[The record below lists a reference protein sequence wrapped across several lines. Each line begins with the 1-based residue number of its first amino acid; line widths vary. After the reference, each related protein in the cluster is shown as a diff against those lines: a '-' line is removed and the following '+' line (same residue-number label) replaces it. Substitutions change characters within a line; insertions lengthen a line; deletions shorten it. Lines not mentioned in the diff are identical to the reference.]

1 MKNNISFI
9 INFLTLFFFSSVA
22 AENLFIQ
29 SEIINI
35 DKKNQLS
42 IFQNNVVFKTQDNK
56 TIESE
61 YAEYDK
67 QNGLIKLR
75 DKVILIDQNNNIIET
90 EYAEY
95 NENKRQFKSIGQTI
109 IKTYN
114 GYVVNGEDIILNKKK
129 AISNKKTTIKDLD
142 ENIIYLENFEFLSDE
157 NIFKS
162 LGQVKIEDKKNN
174 TYEFSQIYID
184 TQKKEILGSDIK
196 AFINDD
202 SLKASPLN
210 KPRIFANTAKISEQ
224 KSVYGKSIF
233 TMCNYRENDKCPPWS
248 IQSSKILHDNQKK
261 TIYYDNALIKVYDI
275 PIFYLPKLSHPD
287 PTVKRRSG
295 FLPPSFSDTKNLGSS
310 IYIPYFFAINDDKNF
325 TLTNRIFTNENP
337 LFLGEYNQAFKD
349 FNFLADFGYTEGYKK
364 ISATKK
370 PGQKSHFFSK
380 IVKNFKGK
388 NNSNNDL
395 EINVQDVS
403 NDKYLK
409 LYKIKSNL
417 VDFNNDVLENSVDF
431 THSSDNLF
439 FGIKSSIYDSLNT
452 SNNDKYEYI
461 FPDAFL
467 SKNLLSNE
475 IGSLDLQSKLKF
487 RNYDTNKETKF
498 FVNSFDFKSK
508 DIQLNSG
515 FSSKLL
521 GNFKNINYEAKNV
534 DIYKNDFTTEVYGA
548 LGLLTDLTLQKN
560 NSGSRHFL
568 IPKFLIRFAP
578 GGMRKDTDSSKLDPS
593 KAFSMDRLDDAN
605 NFETGLSSTIG
616 FDYKIKNKQTNF
628 DFSVA
633 QVINEIEN
641 EKMSDK
647 SSLNEKL
654 SDLVG
659 AASYK
664 FNDKITLNYDFA
676 VDQNYNEFNYNDL
689 GLSLN
694 FEKINFNFNYLEE
707 NKHIGDQEYFK
718 TKINL
723 TTNDNKTISFDTKRN
738 LISNSSEYYNLS
750 YEYHNDCLRAGLVY
764 RREFYN
770 DSEIEPENS
779 LMFKITLTPFGGIDS
794 PTFSK

>member
-1 MKNNISFI
+1 M
-9 INFLTLFFFSSVA
+9 
-22 AENLFIQ
+22 
-29 SEIINI
+29 
-35 DKKNQLS
+35 
-42 IFQNNVVFKTQDNK
+42 
-56 TIESE
+56 
-61 YAEYDK
+61 
-67 QNGLIKLR
+67 
-75 DKVILIDQNNNIIET
+75 
-90 EYAEY
+90 
-95 NENKRQFKSIGQTI
+95 
-109 IKTYN
+109 
-114 GYVVNGEDIILNKKK
+114 
-129 AISNKKTTIKDLD
+129 
-142 ENIIYLENFEFLSDE
+142 
-157 NIFKS
+157 
-162 LGQVKIEDKKNN
+162 
-174 TYEFSQIYID
+174 
-184 TQKKEILGSDIK
+184 
-196 AFINDD
+196 
-202 SLKASPLN
+202 
-210 KPRIFANTAKISEQ
+210 
-224 KSVYGKSIF
+224 
-233 TMCNYRENDKCPPWS
+233 
-248 IQSSKILHDNQKK
+248 
-261 TIYYDNALIKVYDI
+261 
-275 PIFYLPKLSHPD
+275 
-287 PTVKRRSG
+287 
-295 FLPPSFSDTKNLGSS
+295 
-310 IYIPYFFAINDDKNF
+310 
-325 TLTNRIFTNENP
+325 
-337 LFLGEYNQAFKD
+337 
-349 FNFLADFGYTEGYKK
+349 
-364 ISATKK
+364 
-370 PGQKSHFFSK
+370 
-380 IVKNFKGK
+380 
-388 NNSNNDL
+388 
-395 EINVQDVS
+395 
-403 NDKYLK
+403 
-409 LYKIKSNL
+409 
-417 VDFNNDVLENSVDF
+417 LENSVDF

-593 KAFSMDRLDDAN
+593 KAFGMDRLDDAN

-628 DFSVA
+628 DFSVT

-664 FNDKITLNYDFA
+664 LNDKISLKYDFS
-676 VDQNYNEFNYNDL
+676 VDQNYNEMNYNDI
-689 GLSLN
+689 GLDLN
-694 FEKINFNFNYLEE
+694 YEKINFNFNYLQED
-707 NKHIGDQEYFK
+707 KHIGDQEYFK

-723 TTNDNKTISFDTKRN
+723 SSGDNKTVSFDTKRN
-738 LISNSSEYYNLS
+738 LITNSSEYYNLI
-750 YEYHNDCLRAGLVY
+750 YDYNNYCLRAGLVY

-779 LMFKITLTPFGGIDS
+779 LMFKITLTPFGAIDS